1 MEVNMIVDEARS
13 SLETNHAQL
22 ENKLLEELNR
32 PQPDQSKVAQIKKQ
46 KLILKDKL
54 LKICK

>member
-1 MEVNMIVDEARS
+1 MIVDEARS

-54 LKICK
+54 LKICKW

>member
-1 MEVNMIVDEARS
+1 MEVNMIVDEVRS

-22 ENKLLEELNR
+22 EKKLLEELNR
-32 PQPDQSKVAQIKKQ
+32 PQPDQSRVVQIKKQ
-46 KLILKDKL
+46 KLKLKDKL

>member
-1 MEVNMIVDEARS
+1 MIVDEARA